1 MLDMDPGMA
10 AAAARRI
17 PLERPPSATDEAKVL
32 RQQKQLRARVGQNLN
47 RIRTEAG
54 LSLRALSMRADI
66 STNHLSRT
74 EKGLHGVTIDFCG
87 IGNVPVCRSGREEL
101 RQLGVE
107 WRCTGR

>member
-1 MLDMDPGMA
+1 MLDMDPGM

-32 RQQKQLRARVGQNLN
+32 RQQKQLRARVGENLN

-74 EKGLHGVTIDFCG
+74 EKGLHGVTIDFLVRVSYHLG
-87 IGNVPVCRSGREEL
+87 TTPTEL
-101 RQLGVE
+101 LAE
-107 WRCTGR
+107 